1 MAKWRWLAGAV
12 RDLRAQGSAD
22 LAETLVRLARMAVD
36 GQAARIAEAMP
47 EALRLARAGT
57 APAWA
62 PPLLAHLALTARTG
76 DLAEGESALP
86 EALARLRAAHAPG
99 AALLRPADTDPGADT
114 AGPADAPDAAD
125 TGGAAGLVG
134 TADAA
139 DPFGLSGADAPLHAC
154 TPAACAAEPVLACYA
169 TVDGPGHVVE
179 RATVVA
185 EGLAHVRPGDPAWEA
200 LVLAR
205 ADMLVDDERPDEAV
219 RELDLRAAQARAAG
233 HDVTLGYAFGYVRAL
248 RHQDRHAE
256 ALAALE
262 RVEAGAAAAWPAGAP
277 PASAL
282 RRARDER
289 ARLLA
294 WLARAGRVP
303 AADALAALPDPREAD
318 AHPRLRR
325 AWAEAAEHL
334 AACGVLDNDWRLG
347 VRLTTWARYF
357 ERVGAHRP
365 CLEVALAGAR
375 LATDRG
381 ARWVAAA
388 ALGRARRALGRVRRG
403 ADLAADL
410 DEAARDLAARGP
422 AALPVPAADVLG
434 LLRRQRPE
442 EVDPEHQADL
452 VAAALEHRPHDASL
466 LNALGQVGRTLHL
479 ADVAA
484 GAHWARVRSAPG
496 DQKAALSLLETL
508 LHDND
513 TGGVRALV
521 RVLTEAALR
530 AVPPPVEVCPQAPAA
545 EAPDAPEAAAP
556 AAAESAP
563 PAAGPQRGRAETV
576 PAAR

>member
-1 MAKWRWLAGAV
+1 MAMWRWLAGAV
-12 RDLRAQGSAD
+12 GDLRAQGGAD

-36 GQAARIAEAMP
+36 GQAARIAEALP
-47 EALRLARAGT
+47 EALRAARADT

-62 PPLLAHLALTARTG
+62 PPLLAHLALDARTG
-76 DLAEGESALP
+76 ARAEGETALH

-99 AALLRPADTDPGADT
+99 AAPPEHTGAPGGAD
-114 AGPADAPDAAD
+114 PES
-125 TGGAAGLVG
+125 G
-134 TADAA
+134 TAPAPAA
-139 DPFGLSGADAPLHAC
+139 SGADAPLHAC

-169 TVDGPGHVVE
+169 TIDGPGHVVE
-179 RATVVA
+179 RATIAA
-185 EGLAHVRPGDPAWEA
+185 EGLAHVRPGEPAWEA

-205 ADMLVDDERPDEAV
+205 ADMLVDDERPEEAV

-233 HDVTLGYAFGYVRAL
+233 RDVTLGYAFGYVRAL

-277 PASAL
+277 RAAAL
-282 RRARDER
+282 RRARAER

-294 WLARAGRVP
+294 WLARAGRV
-303 AADALAALPDPREAD
+303 AADDALAALPDPREAD

-334 AACGVLDNDWRLG
+334 VACGALANDWRLG
-347 VRLTTWARYF
+347 VRLTGWARYF
-357 ERVGAHRP
+357 EHTGAHRP
-365 CLEVALAGAR
+365 CLELALVGAR
-375 LATDRG
+375 LATERG
-381 ARWVAAA
+381 ARWAAGA

-410 DEAARDLAARGP
+410 EEAARDLAARGP
-422 AALPVPAADVLG
+422 VALPVPAADVLG

-442 EVDPEHQADL
+442 DVDPEHQADL

-466 LNALGQVGRTLHL
+466 LNALGQVGRTLQL

-484 GAHWARVRSAPG
+484 AAHWPRVRSAPG

-521 RVLTEAALR
+521 RVLTEGALH
-530 AVPPPVEVCPQAPAA
+530 AVPPAGHTR
-545 EAPDAPEAAAP
+545 AAAP
-556 AAAESAP
+556 AA
-563 PAAGPQRGRAETV
+563 PAAEVAAPVPDDSPAAERDPAATV